1 MANVTVEPGKYENL
15 DAALKVF
22 KRKSTRVL
30 EEARLRERRRR
41 EGRKI
46 TRRAR
51 ARKKGQPPL
60 RKFHE
65 RAED

>member
-1 MANVTVEPGKYENL
+1 MANVTVEMEKFRTL
-15 DAALKVF
+15 DEALKVF

-30 EEARLRERRRR
+30 EENRLRERRRR
-41 EGRKI
+41 EGRKF